1 MIQNSLTPLPFY
13 SSAPTKQERK
23 QVCPIY
29 SPCNT
34 FIPFQLRTS
43 STVAT
48 AITAELYDDS
58 NTRVMVLPTL
68 PPYLKTVV
76 DSVDGKVVILFN
88 GVDLGLNLTVGV
100 RYIKITM
107 SGISYYSDLITVVDD
122 IDSFLKLEWSSASN
136 LVTPKGTIFSDTGS
150 YKNIVYLQTTVS
162 NPDYEF
168 SEIASKREGY
178 YFIEKQTSHKV
189 FNFVATV
196 TEETCDAINFARL
209 ADFVKVTSNGKTYTV
224 NDLQVEMEWQEQG
237 YVASITCKFKTNTL
251 AKRIGENGLWWSPT
265 NITGSNLPTN
275 NTFSVL
281 PFFASTDEQNR
292 ERCACVI
299 APLNHAPTFQ
309 LVVPYNP
316 NAVVNVYIYGGND
329 EYIGDYT
336 TQFIYAFL
344 TRKAF
349 PSTSLTTIYFPD
361 FQAIADDLTEGD
373 YYLKLTVDDKSYY
386 SGIFKMVKSLVG
398 DGYGYT
404 AIRWT
409 MDDDLFTSEGIFVG
423 AESNIVNTLY
433 TCEQLAYPEYELETV
448 GDTIDGQY
456 KPVTRTLQKI
466 YHLNIVANEQLC
478 DALRFMLLSDNIEV
492 WDGETW
498 HKAIHAKWTSQWLD
512 DGQTAKVTFDFEFD
526 FVAKKNGKYE
536 GVLSNILTTESG
548 ENLITDYS
556 PAHGES
562 GLEIE
567 I

>member
-1 MIQNSLTPLPFY
+1 MIRNSLTPLPFY
-13 SSAPTKQERK
+13 SSAPTKEERDK
-23 QVCPIY
+23 VCKIY
-29 SPCNT
+29 SPNNT

-43 STVAT
+43 STVVT

-68 PPYLKTVV
+68 PSYLKTVV

-107 SGISYYSDLITVVDD
+107 GGISYYSDLITVVDD
-122 IDSFLKLEWSSASN
+122 IDSYLKLEWSSASN

-150 YKNIVYLQTTVS
+150 YKNIVYLQTSVS

-168 SEIASKREGY
+168 SEIESKRDGY

-189 FNFVATV
+189 FNFVAIA
-196 TEETCDAINFARL
+196 TEATCDAINFARL

-224 NDLQVEMEWQEQG
+224 NDLQVETEWQSQG
-237 YVASITCKFKTNTL
+237 YVASITCRFYTNTL
-251 AKRIGENGLWWSPT
+251 AKRIGENGLWSSPT
-265 NITGSNLPTN
+265 NITGSDLPTN

-281 PFFASTDEQNR
+281 PFFDNRDEQNR
-292 ERCACVI
+292 EQCACVI

-309 LVVPYNP
+309 LVVPYQP
-316 NAVVNVYIYGGND
+316 NAIVNVYIYRGND

-336 TQFIYAFL
+336 TQFTNAFL

-349 PSTSLTTIYFPD
+349 PSTNLTTIYFPD
-361 FQAIADDLTEGD
+361 FQAISDDMTEGD
-373 YYLKLTVDDKSYY
+373 YYLKLTVNDKSYY

-398 DGYGYT
+398 DGYSYT

-498 HKAIHAKWTSQWLD
+498 HRAIHAKWTSQWLD
-512 DGQTAKVTFDFEFD
+512 DGQTAKVSFDFEFD

-536 GVLSNILTTESG
+536 GIFRNILTTESG
-548 ENLITDYS
+548 VNLITDYS
-556 PAHGES
+556 PAQGES
-562 GLEIE
+562 GLEIK

>member
-13 SSAPTKQERK
+13 SSPPTKQERK

-43 STVAT
+43 STVAS

-58 NTRVMVLPTL
+58 NTRVMVLLTL
-68 PPYLKTVV
+68 PSNLKTVV

-150 YKNIVYLQTTVS
+150 YKNIVYLQTSVS

-168 SEIASKREGY
+168 AEIASKREGY

-189 FNFVATV
+189 FNFTAAV

-209 ADFVKVTSNGKTYTV
+209 ADFVKVTSGGKTYTV
-224 NDLQVEMEWQEQG
+224 NDLQVEIEWEDQG
-237 YVASITCKFKTNTL
+237 YVASITCKFYTNTL
-251 AKRIGENGLWWSPT
+251 AKRIGENGLRWSST
-265 NITGSNLPTN
+265 NITGSNLPMN

-292 ERCACVI
+292 EQCACVI

-316 NAVVNVYIYGGND
+316 NAMVNVYIYGGND

-336 TQFIYAFL
+336 TQFINAFL

-349 PSTSLTTIYFPD
+349 SSTNLTTIYFSD

-423 AESNIVNTLY
+423 AESNLVNTLY

-492 WDGETW
+492 WDGVKW
-498 HKAIHAKWTSQWLD
+498 HRAIHAKWSSQWLD
-512 DGQTAKVTFDFEFD
+512 DGKTAKVTFDFEFD

>member
-13 SSAPTKQERK
+13 SSAPTKDERE
-23 QVCPIY
+23 QVCQIY
-29 SPCNT
+29 SPYNT

-48 AITAELYDDS
+48 AITAELYNDS

-68 PPYLKTVV
+68 PSYLKTVV

-88 GVDLGLNLTVGV
+88 GGDLGLNLSVGV
-100 RYIKITM
+100 RYLKIMM

-122 IDSFLKLEWSSASN
+122 IDSFLKLEWSSATN

-150 YKNIVYLQTTVS
+150 YKNIVYLQTSVS
-162 NPDYEF
+162 KPDYEF
-168 SEIASKREGY
+168 SETASKREGY

-196 TEETCDAINFARL
+196 AEATCDAINFARL

-224 NDLQVEMEWQEQG
+224 NDLQVETEWQEQG
-237 YVASITCKFKTNTL
+237 YVASITCRFYTNTL
-251 AKRIGENGLWWSPT
+251 AKRIGENGMWWSST
-265 NITGSNLPTN
+265 DITGSDLPTN

-281 PFFASTDEQNR
+281 PFFENIEEQNR
-292 ERCACVI
+292 EQCACVI
-299 APLNHAPTFQ
+299 APLNHAPNFQ
-309 LVVPYNP
+309 LVVPYQP
-316 NAVVNVYIYGGND
+316 NAIVSVHLYRGND

-336 TQFIYAFL
+336 TQFINAFL

-349 PSTSLTTIYFPD
+349 PSTNLTTIYFPD
-361 FQAIADDLTEGD
+361 FQAISDGMTEGD

-423 AESNIVNTLY
+423 AESSIVNTLY

-448 GDTIDGQY
+448 GDTIT
-456 KPVTRTLQKI
+456 VSISL
-466 YHLNIVANEQLC
+466 
-478 DALRFMLLSDNIEV
+478 
-492 WDGETW
+492 
-498 HKAIHAKWTSQWLD
+498 
-512 DGQTAKVTFDFEFD
+512 
-526 FVAKKNGKYE
+526 
-536 GVLSNILTTESG
+536 
-548 ENLITDYS
+548 
-556 PAHGES
+556 
-562 GLEIE
+562 
-567 I
+567 

>member
-13 SSAPTKQERK
+13 SSAPTKDERK

-43 STVAT
+43 STVAS

-58 NTRVMVLPTL
+58 NTRAMVLPTL
-68 PPYLKTVV
+68 PSYLKTVV

-150 YKNIVYLQTTVS
+150 YKNIVYLQTSVS

-168 SEIASKREGY
+168 SETASKREGY

-189 FNFVATV
+189 FNFTAAV

-209 ADFVKVTSNGKTYTV
+209 ADFVKVTSDGKTYTV
-224 NDLQVEMEWQEQG
+224 NDLQVETEWQSQG
-237 YVASITCKFKTNTL
+237 YVASITCKFYTNTL

-292 ERCACVI
+292 EQCACVI

-309 LVVPYNP
+309 LVVPYKP

-336 TQFIYAFL
+336 TQFFYAFL
-344 TRKAF
+344 KRSPF
-349 PSTSLTTIYFPD
+349 PSTNLETIYFTD
-361 FQAIADDLTEGD
+361 FQAIADDLAEGD
-373 YYLKLTVDDKSYY
+373 YYLKLTVGGKSYY

-409 MDDDLFTSEGIFVG
+409 MYDDLFTSEGIFVG
-423 AESNIVNTLY
+423 AESSIVNTLY

-512 DGQTAKVTFDFEFD
+512 DGQTAKVSFDFEF
-526 FVAKKNGKYE
+526 
-536 GVLSNILTTESG
+536 
-548 ENLITDYS
+548 
-556 PAHGES
+556 
-562 GLEIE
+562 
-567 I
+567 

>member
-13 SSAPTKQERK
+13 SSAPTKDERR

-43 STVAT
+43 STVAS

-58 NTRVMVLPTL
+58 NTRVMMLPTL
-68 PPYLKTVV
+68 PSYLKTVV

-100 RYIKITM
+100 RYLKITM
-107 SGISYYSDLITVVDD
+107 GGVSYYSDLITVVND
-122 IDSFLKLEWSSASN
+122 IDSFLKLEWSSATN

-150 YKNIVYLQTTVS
+150 YKNIVYLQTSVS
-162 NPDYEF
+162 KPDYEF
-168 SEIASKREGY
+168 SETASKREGY

-189 FNFVATV
+189 FNFVATAA
-196 TEETCDAINFARL
+196 EETCDAINFARL
-209 ADFVKVTSNGKTYTV
+209 ADFVKVTSNGKTYTI
-224 NDLQVEMEWQEQG
+224 NDLQVDVEWQEQG
-237 YVASITCKFKTNTL
+237 YVASITCRFYTNTL
-251 AKRIGENGLWWSPT
+251 AKRIGENGLRWSST

-281 PFFASTDEQNR
+281 PFFENRDEQNR
-292 ERCACVI
+292 EQCACVI

-309 LVVPYNP
+309 LVVPYKP
-316 NAVVNVYIYGGND
+316 NAMVNVYIYGGND

-336 TQFIYAFL
+336 TQFIDAFL
-344 TRKAF
+344 RRKAF
-349 PSTSLTTIYFPD
+349 SSTNLTTIHFPD

-423 AESNIVNTLY
+423 AESNLVNTLY
-433 TCEQLAYPEYELETV
+433 TCEQLAYPAYELETV
-448 GDTIDGQY
+448 GDTLDGQY

-492 WDGETW
+492 WDGLKW
-498 HKAIHAKWTSQWLD
+498 HRAIHTKWSSQWLD
-512 DGQTAKVTFDFEFD
+512 DGQTAKVSFDFEFD

-556 PAHGES
+556 PTHRES
-562 GLEIE
+562 ALEIE